1 MFVPCPHCGFLVAL
15 IVSKGGPAQHCPR
28 CRQPLDSDL
37 DEVETVQQATPVA
50 TSESAPASD
59 EAGHPQPS
67 TATTGRIPADLP
79 EASGSTPGQVSATAS
94 TVAPTRSPRRARK
107 HRAPSF
113 VRIAA
118 PAKPPTGPHW
128 PGRLAV
134 AGLAV
139 LLGAQLLLAQRHDLA
154 ASARWRPMIT
164 AVCAVLGCELPPWRE
179 PAAYTML
186 ARSVQPAGRPGV
198 LNVEASFRN
207 DARWPQPWPAL
218 SLSLSDVRGQP
229 VAQRTFVPGEY
240 RDDAATAAQ
249 LAPGQSASVQFDV
262 VEPASPIVAFTFE
275 FR

>member
-15 IVSKGGPAQHCPR
+15 IVSKDGPAQHCPR
-28 CRQPLDSDL
+28 CRQALDSDY
-37 DEVETVQQATPVA
+37 DEVDTDADA
-50 TSESAPASD
+50 AASASD
-59 EAGHPQPS
+59 GAGHPPS
-67 TATTGRIPADLP
+67 PAATQAPPAIDPPGR
-79 EASGSTPGQVSATAS
+79 SGSTPGAASAATSPAN
-94 TVAPTRSPRRARK
+94 PTRPPRRARK
-107 HRAPSF
+107 HHAPSF

-164 AVCAVLGCELPPWRE
+164 GVCAVLGCELPPWRD

-186 ARSVQPAGRPGV
+186 ARSVQPGGEPGV

-229 VAQRTFVPGEY
+229 VAQRTFAPGEY
-240 RDDAATAAQ
+240 RDDASTAAQ